1 MQHKNTR
8 NNNNSNNTGNNSTF
22 NNSSLKENL
31 TQLPLS
37 KFILNKHLKMNLSI
51 NKHLQLDNFVYDK
64 KEIEI
69 KNKTN
74 NSHSKDNSKK
84 FESKKPLLITC
95 EYKYTNNQNLTKKK
109 IEIE

>member
-1 MQHKNTR
+1 M
-8 NNNNSNNTGNNSTF
+8 
-22 NNSSLKENL
+22 
-31 TQLPLS
+31 S
-37 KFILNKHLKMNLSI
+37 KFILSKHLKMNLSI

-95 EYKYTNNQNLTKKK
+95 EYKYTNNQNLIKKNYPNRIIKYNPIFTKKK
-109 IEIE
+109 RHVSLSKDKIINK